1 MASYQ
6 VPGFLLAC
14 GKEGPAL
21 EKVQLRIGGYRET
34 ETDNCAVDRR
44 GQAIHL
50 CDGCAGFRFDSFW
63 SFRREGLE

>member
-6 VPGFLLAC
+6 VPGFLLAH

-34 ETDNCAVDRR
+34 DIDNCAVDRR

-50 CDGCAGFRFDSFW
+50 CDGRPEFRFDSFW